1 MVVSDPVFQ
10 KKIDEIRNLADIV
23 QVISEHLNLKKV
35 GRNYIGLCPFHS
47 ESKPS
52 FIVSAEKQIYHCFG
66 CGAGGNVFNFLM
78 AYHNLSFFEAL
89 KELARKYGVILS
101 HGRRSSY
108 ERQQDEIRSK
118 LLDINRLA
126 AAYYHENLLKDPEG
140 KKALSYL
147 SHRGITHDVILQH
160 KLGYAKQSWNDLRN
174 FLERKNT
181 PLDLAE
187 KAGLLVV
194 KKGGDYYDRFRDRII
209 FPIMEVRHEVVG
221 FGGRVLDESL
231 PKYINSPETPVYHKS
246 RCLYGLNVAKDFIR
260 KEGYLL
266 IVEGYLD
273 LLALHT
279 HGIKNVVST
288 LGTALTKDHIRR
300 LKGYGDQ
307 AVVIFD
313 SDQAGL
319 NAATRSLSLFLEE
332 GLMAKILMLP
342 QGFDPDSY
350 IFQFGKEAFEKAL
363 KNVSSLFEFFVDRVL
378 KDFGTSTEGKIRA
391 LKELVPVLASVKN
404 SMDQS
409 VYIKKVAEA
418 LKVDEGVIYKAVKE
432 SQRGRVPEL
441 KMERTGISSPDQKII
456 QFLINHP
463 RYFPV
468 FLEAGVIDDVDD
480 KNPLLICTLMKEL
493 FHKFGHVDVGLLVQ
507 KLEDSS
513 LRSMVTEWALKSA
526 EDDEE
531 DLDQVV
537 KDMVSSIKNRR
548 IRKEAKNI
556 LSQIKENEDNTHL
569 LSELLAKKRELTT
582 IKR

>member
-1 MVVSDPVFQ
+1 VAFDPVFQ
-10 KKIDEIRNLADIV
+10 QKIDEIRNLANIIE
-23 QVISEHLNLKKV
+23 VISDCLNLKKI
-35 GRNYIGLCPFHS
+35 GRNYMSLCPFHS

-78 AYHNLSFFEAL
+78 AYHNLSFFEAV
-89 KELARKYGVILS
+89 KELARKYGVILPYQKKL
-101 HGRRSSY
+101 SY
-108 ERQQDEIRSK
+108 ERKQDEIRSK

-126 AAYYHENLLKDPEG
+126 ATYYHEILLKGPKG

-147 SHRGITHDVILQH
+147 NHRGITPEVILQH
-160 KLGYAKQSWNDLRN
+160 RLGYAKQSWNGLRN
-174 FLERKNT
+174 FLERKDI

-209 FPIMEVRHEVVG
+209 FPIIEIRHEVVG
-221 FGGRVLDESL
+221 FGGRVLDDSL

-260 KEGYLL
+260 KEGCFL

-288 LGTALTKDHIRR
+288 LGTALTRDHIRR

-319 NAATRSLSLFLEE
+319 KAASRSLSLFLEG
-332 GLMAKILMLP
+332 GLMAKILILP
-342 QGFDPDSY
+342 HGFDPDSY

-363 KNVSSLFEFFVDRVL
+363 KNISSLFEFFVDSVL
-378 KDFGTSTEGKIRA
+378 KDFGTSTEGKIGA
-391 LKELVPVLASVKN
+391 LKELVPILASIRN
-404 SMDQS
+404 SMEQS
-409 VYIKKVAEA
+409 VYIKKVAET
-418 LKVDEGVIYKAVKE
+418 LKVDEGVIYKEVKG
-432 SQRGRVPEL
+432 SQRGRMPEL
-441 KMERTGISSPDQKII
+441 KMERTGISGPDKKII

-468 FLEAGVIDDVDD
+468 FLEVGIIDDLDD
-480 KNPLLICTLMKEL
+480 KELLLIGKSMKEL
-493 FHKFGHVDVGLLVQ
+493 FHKFGHVDLGLLVQ
-507 KLEDSS
+507 KLEDSR
-513 LRSMVTEWALKSA
+513 LQSMVTEWALKSTK
-526 EDDEE
+526 DDRE

-537 KDMVSSIKNRR
+537 KGMISSIKNRR
-548 IRKEAKNI
+548 IRREAKNI
-556 LSQIKENEDNTHL
+556 LSQIKETEDNTHL

-582 IKR
+582 IKG